1 MSVRDVIYAISIAG
15 LLLLACVNPFAPK
28 LTKSIEAVDF
38 IVTEQQ
44 NPDEVLQNFKVS
56 YIFRDS
62 LLYSDLLDTNFIFTY
77 YDPEIGTSGQNV
89 TWTRDTELRTTG
101 RLFRYFDV
109 IDLIWHSS
117 IYEIEG
123 KESKVNK
130 AFDLTLVSS
139 ESNYHITGRAE
150 FTFKQCWD
158 GKWRITQWVEESTL

>member
-1 MSVRDVIYAISIAG
+1 MNMSHVIYRIFIIG
-15 LLLLACVNPFAPK
+15 FLFLGCLNPFAPR
-28 LTKSIEAVDF
+28 LTQSIEDVDF

-62 LLYSDLLDTNFIFTY
+62 LLYSDLLDSNFIFTY

-101 RLFRYFDV
+101 RLFRFFDV

-123 KESKVNK
+123 KESKVEK

-150 FTFKQCWD
+150 FTFKECWD
-158 GKWRITQWVEESTL
+158 GKWRITQWIEESNL